1 MTAVD
6 AEAPRKPGRP
16 RVSVVVATCNDLHNL
31 RQCLAS
37 LVGQVYPATAFEVVV
52 VDDGS
57 TDGTSDAVR
66 REHPDVHLVTKAN
79 EGAEIAR
86 NCGVDVSW
94 GDVVAFLDSD
104 CVAPPGWLATMVD
117 RLGDDPLGV
126 VGGRIIHR
134 GSFWRRLTGIA
145 DFGEYQ
151 GLTRRE
157 VRTLPSC
164 NMGLHRELFE
174 SVRFDPR
181 LAPNADT
188 LFAEGL
194 HRRGATLVYEPD
206 LAVEHR
212 PRADRAQLLARARRY
227 GRSFVEAR
235 RLDPG
240 LRWAGFLRAG
250 VPGVVAATLGR
261 TLLDWSRLLRH
272 RRAAGFR
279 IVEVPAAMAMLLLRR
294 VVSVPEAVRAAL
306 ERPKKNHQD
315 TKTPSHRKR

>member
-1 MTAVD
+1 
-6 AEAPRKPGRP
+6 
-16 RVSVVVATCNDLHNL
+16 VVVATCNDLDNL
-31 RQCLAS
+31 RACLAS
-37 LVGQVYPATAFEVVV
+37 LAAQSYPAPAYEVVV

-57 TDGTSDAVR
+57 RDGTADAVR
-66 REHPDVHLVTKAN
+66 REHPDVRLVTKAN

-86 NCGVDVSW
+86 NRGVEVST

-104 CVAPPGWLATMVD
+104 CVAPPDWLGAVIEG
-117 RLGDDPLGV
+117 LGGDPLRV
-126 VGGRIIHR
+126 VGGRLIHR

-145 DFGEYQ
+145 DFGEFQ
-151 GLTRRE
+151 GLVPRE

-164 NMGLHRELFE
+164 NMGLGRELFD

-194 HRRGATLVYEPD
+194 RRRGATLLYDPAI
-206 LAVEHR
+206 AVEHR
-212 PRADRAQLLARARRY
+212 PGADRAQLLARARRY

-240 LRWAGFLRAG
+240 LRWSGFVRAG

-279 IVEVPAAMAMLLLRR
+279 LIEVPPAMAMLLLRR
-294 VVSVPEAVRAAL
+294 VVSLPEAVRAVL
-306 ERPKKNHQD
+306 EARSRTRD
-315 TKTPSHRKR
+315 DAESS

>member
-1 MTAVD
+1 MI
-6 AEAPRKPGRP
+6 
-16 RVSVVVATCNDLHNL
+16 VATCNDLDNL
-31 RQCLAS
+31 RACLAS
-37 LVGQVYPATAFEVVV
+37 LARQTYPATAFEVVV

-66 REHPDVHLVTKAN
+66 REHPDVRLVTKIN

-86 NCGVDVSW
+86 NCGVDACD

-104 CVAPPGWLATMVD
+104 CVAPPGWLAAVVD
-117 RLGDDPLGV
+117 RLGDDLLRV

-134 GSFWRRLTGIA
+134 GSFLRRLTGIA

-164 NMGLHRELFE
+164 NMGLRRNLFE
-174 SVRFDPR
+174 TVRFDPR

-194 HRRGATLVYEPD
+194 HRRGANLVYDPE

-279 IVEVPAAMAMLLLRR
+279 LLEVPPAMVMLLLRR

-306 ERPKKNHQD
+306 EKPKKTNHRGSETQ
-315 TKTPSHRKR
+315 TRTEPPAP